1 MIHENDCLKR
11 RCEPRQRSFGD
22 DFEDEEN
29 ARKFV
34 LVWQERG
41 KIVFVT
47 RVTTEFV
54 ALYEGARP

>member
-1 MIHENDCLKR
+1 MK
-11 RCEPRQRSFGD
+11 QVMYFVRSIEGETLD

-29 ARKFV
+29 ARKFAQV
-34 LVWQERG
+34 RQERG

-54 ALYEGARP
+54 ALYEGPRP